1 MTTHHPGRAHRLQP
15 SQPAHWI
22 LALLLAAACL
32 LPAHAAP
39 KRVALLIG
47 NSQYQF
53 ESSLPNPVRDVR
65 LLAQSLRGLGFSAE
79 VLENLPKR
87 EMDLAIKRF
96 VRDSAGADT
105 ALLYY
110 AGHGQQP
117 SKGGR
122 SFLLPVN
129 ANAVDDDQLEADG
142 VPAEDIAAQLER
154 LPNPAR
160 LRLVVLDA
168 CRNTRAVSRSTVR
181 GLAPPARTDSFTLIA
196 YSTDANA
203 VAQDG
208 AGQNS
213 PYALALAKHLSGLGA
228 RPVRQVFEDT
238 GREVRLATRQQQS
251 PRTYG
256 DLESRIGLDGVEL
269 ASAPP
274 EPKPPVVDAE
284 LQQWTA
290 ALRANT
296 EAGYGEYLRAYPSGV
311 YAGAARNALAAIK
324 PQPVPDPRPGPAPA
338 PVPVPQPQPGQVVK
352 DCGECPELVVI
363 PAGEFTMGSP
373 TNEPS
378 RSDNEGP
385 QRRVKVSGFLAG
397 RYEVTYEQWDA
408 CVAAGGCSHKP
419 EDRGWGRGQRPVI
432 KVSWEDAQQ
441 YVKWLSGKTGKGY
454 RLLSEAEWEYVAR
467 AGTSTP
473 FWTGQ
478 MISAAQANFDGR
490 YTYNGSEKGEYR
502 QKTVPVGSFGANAF
516 GLYDT
521 AGNVREW
528 VQDVWHDNYSGAP
541 SDGGAWMSG
550 GDQTRRVLRGG
561 SWDYFPL
568 VLRSAIRN
576 RYSPDYRDDDTG
588 FRIARTY

>member
-1 MTTHHPGRAHRLQP
+1 MLWR
-15 SQPAHWI
+15 
-22 LALLLAAACL
+22 LLLATVL
-32 LPAHAAP
+32 LTLCTTPQAAP

-65 LLAQSLRGLGFSAE
+65 LLAQTLRGLGFSAE

-213 PYALALAKHLSGLGA
+213 PYAQALTKHLPGLAGK
-228 RPVRQVFEDT
+228 PVRQVFEDT
-238 GREVRLATRQQQS
+238 AREVRHATRQQQS

-269 ASAPP
+269 AGGLP
-274 EPKPPVVDAE
+274 EAKPPAVNPD
-284 LQQWTA
+284 QDKWTA
-290 ALRANT
+290 ALRDNT
-296 EAGYGEYLRAYPSGV
+296 EAAYADYLRDYPNGA
-311 YAGAARNALAAIK
+311 YAGAARNALAALR
-324 PQPVPDPRPGPAPA
+324 PVEPRP
-338 PVPVPQPQPGQVVK
+338 
-352 DCGECPELVVI
+352 
-363 PAGEFTMGSP
+363 
-373 TNEPS
+373 
-378 RSDNEGP
+378 R
-385 QRRVKVSGFLAG
+385 VSGVSRPNGVIADG
-397 RYEVTYEQWDA
+397 RYELGGDGSEVKDLHTGLSWARCSVGQRWDGKT
-408 CVAAGGCSHKP
+408 CAGDAKRFTFDEAQATAGQGWRVPTVRELARLIHCSTGQTKDTDVLKDGGGP
-419 EDRGWGRGQRPVI
+419 ITSNCIGDNVLPTIRGEIFPNTPSSAYWSSSLSSGSSDSAWVVPFDRGSIDVIGRHYAYGRV
-432 KVSWEDAQQ
+432 
-441 YVKWLSGKTGKGY
+441 
-454 RLLSEAEWEYVAR
+454 RLVR
-467 AGTSTP
+467 AS
-473 FWTGQ
+473 Q
-478 MISAAQANFDGR
+478 
-490 YTYNGSEKGEYR
+490 
-502 QKTVPVGSFGANAF
+502 
-516 GLYDT
+516 
-521 AGNVREW
+521 
-528 VQDVWHDNYSGAP
+528 
-541 SDGGAWMSG
+541 
-550 GDQTRRVLRGG
+550 
-561 SWDYFPL
+561 
-568 VLRSAIRN
+568 
-576 RYSPDYRDDDTG
+576 
-588 FRIARTY
+588 